1 MEKSRPPRFD
11 TLEAANQQALRVLHE
26 TADAAYTS
34 RDWERYTRQMV
45 HFHLKNAESWGNART
60 GADLAAQVD
69 PAFTLDERPAASR
82 QPA

>member
-45 HFHLKNAESWGNART
+45 HFHLKNAES
-60 GADLAAQVD
+60 
-69 PAFTLDERPAASR
+69 
-82 QPA
+82 